1 MRAVTVSRFV
11 SPHVLVIRDVPEPR
25 ASPGGVVVAIEAI
38 SVLWVETLIRPGCA
52 GEYFDVTPPYV
63 PGNAVVGVVRE
74 VGPDLDPGWAGR
86 SVVARLDNG
95 PWVRPASRDR
105 GRDAGP
111 VPDGIDAR
119 AAAALSHDGVTA
131 LALARS
137 CGGRRASP
145 LTTRWAGLGI
155 TSTRAA
161 PTAGSGRGASGPAV
175 G

>member
-111 VPDGIDAR
+111 RTRRDRRPGRGGAVPRRGHR
-119 AAAALSHDGVTA
+119 AGASPKL
-131 LALARS
+131 
-137 CGGRRASP
+137 RRASGEP
-145 LTTRWAGLGI
+145 AHDAMGWAGHHVHPG
-155 TSTRAA
+155 STYSRQR
-161 PTAGSGRGASGPAV
+161 PRR
-175 G
+175 